1 MSKLLKALLA
11 FSWLAGAA
19 PAVAANDGVLV
30 FGATG
35 QLGAEVARALTSA
48 GYPVVGFV
56 RPGSDRGRLAGIP
69 VSFVTGDML
78 VAADVKAAFAGRSF
92 EAVVDASARGR
103 AGNDFYPTAMRH
115 IVDAARDHGQPPIV
129 LHGSVGAGDN
139 MRQFP
144 QAPFGPM
151 AATLAAK
158 GEAEQILADSGLP
171 WVVIR
176 NGILAPA
183 GTPATGKA
191 TLSDDQRLMRT
202 VTRADLAALTVACL
216 KDPACFGHVW
226 HAVDESL
233 PFPER
238 YR

>member
-1 MSKLLKALLA
+1 MLKLLKTMLA
-11 FSWLAGAA
+11 FSWLAGVA
-19 PAVAANDGVLV
+19 PAMAADDGVLV

-35 QLGAEVARALTSA
+35 QLGAEVVRALVDA
-48 GYPVVGFV
+48 GYPVVAFV
-56 RPGSDRGRLAGIP
+56 RPGSDRTRLAGLP

-78 VAADVKAAFAGRSF
+78 VAADVRAAFAGKSF
-92 EAVVDASARGR
+92 SAVVDASARGR
-103 AGNDFYPTAMRH
+103 AGNDFYPTAMGH
-115 IVDAARDHGQPPIV
+115 IVAAARDHGRPRIV

-139 MRQFP
+139 IRQFP

-158 GEAEQILADSGLP
+158 GEAERILADSGLP

-202 VTRADLAALTVACL
+202 VTRADLGALTAACL
-216 KDPACFGHVW
+216 KDAACFGHVW

>member
-1 MSKLLKALLA
+1 MLKMLRTVLA
-11 FSWLAGAA
+11 FGWLASVTPAFAA
-19 PAVAANDGVLV
+19 DAVLV

-35 QLGAEVARALTSA
+35 QLGTEVVRALTGA
-48 GYPVVGFV
+48 GYSVTAFV
-56 RPGSDRGRLAGIP
+56 RPGSDRTRLADLP
-69 VSFVTGDML
+69 VAYATGDML
-78 VAADVKAAFAGRSF
+78 SAADVGAAFAGKSF
-92 EAVVDASARGR
+92 SAVVDASARGR
-103 AGNDFYPTAMRH
+103 AGNDFYPRAMGN
-115 IVDAARDHGQPPIV
+115 IVAAARASGKPRVV
-129 LHGSVGAGDN
+129 LHGSVGAGEN
-139 MRQFP
+139 IRQFP

-158 GEAEQILADSGLP
+158 GEAEEILKASGLP
-171 WVVIR
+171 WVIIR

-191 TLSDDQRLMRT
+191 TLSDNQGLMRT

-216 KDPACFGHVW
+216 KDDACFGHTW